1 MPSNGYKQRKAT
13 HLTPDQDEDKDLIE
27 PIAICGL
34 SFKFAQDATSTEA
47 FWKMLV
53 EKRSAMTDYP
63 NDRLNIAGFF
73 DPTRQNALNHRG
85 GHFIAEDLAC
95 FDADFFTIKPSDAAA
110 MDPMQRL
117 LLETT
122 FHALEN
128 AGIRL
133 EDVWGSNT
141 SVHTGCFSNDYFLQ
155 LLRDADRLPQY
166 AAVGAAQTMLANRI
180 SWFFDLHGVSYNVD
194 SACSSSAVAVDHAC
208 QLLRSGSVDM
218 GIAAGS
224 NLILDPDYSTIL
236 SNMRIISPDSRSY
249 AFDHRANG
257 YSRGEG
263 IAVLVLKRLS
273 DAIRDND
280 TIRAVIRAS
289 GSSQDG
295 YKSGVTQPSQKA
307 QARLIRETY
316 QKAGLTMRHTKFIE
330 AHGTGTRIGDPIEIA
345 AIADSFRHYRDS
357 SSPLYVG
364 AVKTNIGHLEGASGI
379 AGLIKA
385 ILVAE
390 NGIVP
395 PNINF
400 EKLQPRLAAY
410 DSFIKMPTSPIA
422 AWPHSSEIR
431 RVSLHSFGFGGTN
444 CHIVIDDAESYLRR
458 HQLQG
463 NHRTLLEPTAHKTT
477 NGHHQRHDSGVEDT
491 FSPSHT
497 PKLLCWSASNEQSL
511 KRLLADWDSYFRR
524 KADDKEPSWLDD
536 VAYTLDSRRSS
547 FLWKSFAVVS
557 SSSDLKKATQL
568 ASEGKPSQS
577 LAPRIAFIF
586 TGQGAQW
593 HGMARELLAYPDFLN
608 VVVEAESIY
617 QNLNCSWSVRG
628 KVVLIIASSSQLLK
642 QCYRGIVEERI
653 GF

>member
-1 MPSNGYKQRKAT
+1 M
-13 HLTPDQDEDKDLIE
+13 TPDNKSSNRYEQHSAARLTADRDDDVDLIE

-34 SFKFAQDATSTEA
+34 AFKFAQDATSVEA

-73 DPTRQNALNHRG
+73 NPTRANSLNHRG

-95 FDADFFTIKPSDAAA
+95 FDADFFSIKPSDAAA

-133 EDVWGSNT
+133 EDVLGSRT
-141 SVHTGCFSNDYFLQ
+141 SVHTGCFLNDYFLQ
-155 LLRDADRLPQY
+155 LVRDADRLPQY
-166 AAVGAAQTMLANRI
+166 TAVGAAQTMLANRI

-218 GIAAGS
+218 SIAAGS
-224 NLILDPDYSTIL
+224 NLILDPEYSMLL
-236 SNMRIISPDSRSY
+236 SNMHILSPDSRCY

-289 GSSQDG
+289 GSNQDG
-295 YKSGVTQPSQKA
+295 YTPGVTQPSPKA
-307 QARLIRETY
+307 QAQLIRETY
-316 QKAGLTMRHTKFIE
+316 KRAGLTMRHTKFIE
-330 AHGTGTRIGDPIEIA
+330 AHGTGTRIGDPIEIS
-345 AIADSFRHYRDS
+345 AIADCFRHYRDN

-364 AVKTNIGHLEGASGI
+364 AVKTNVGHLEGASGI

-385 ILVAE
+385 IIVAE
-390 NGIVP
+390 TGIVP
-395 PNINF
+395 PNANF

-410 DSFIKMPTSPIA
+410 DSFITMPTSPIA
-422 AWPHSSEIR
+422 AWPCSSDVR

-444 CHIVIDDAESYLRR
+444 CHIVIDDAYSYLRR

-463 NHRTLLEPTAHKTT
+463 NHRTLLDPAAHKTT
-477 NGHHQRHDSGVEDT
+477 IDHHQRHDSGVEYT
-491 FSPSHT
+491 SSSLHT
-497 PKLLCWSASNEQSL
+497 PRLLCWSARNGKSL
-511 KRLLADWDSYFRR
+511 KRLLISWESYFQR
-524 KADDKEPSWLDD
+524 KGEIKEPSWLDD

-547 FLWKSFAVVS
+547 FLWKSYAVVS
-557 SSSDLKKATQL
+557 SSSDLKNITQL
-568 ASEGKPSQS
+568 ASDCRPSQS
-577 LAPRIAFIF
+577 LAPRLAFVF

-593 HGMARELLAYPDFLN
+593 HGMARELLAYPEFLN
-608 VVVEAESIY
+608 VVMEAESLF
-617 QNLNCSWSVRG
+617 QTLNCPWSVQG
-628 KVVLIIASSSQLLK
+628 KSS
-642 QCYRGIVEERI
+642 I
-653 GF
+653 

>member
-1 MPSNGYKQRKAT
+1 MLRNGYKQQNAAR
-13 HLTPDQDEDKDLIE
+13 LTTDRDEDEDLIE

-34 SFKFAQDATSTEA
+34 AFKFAQDATSAEA

-53 EKRSAMTDYP
+53 EKRSAMADYP

-73 DPTRQNALNHRG
+73 NPSRENSLNHRG
-85 GHFIAEDLAC
+85 GHFIAEDISC
-95 FDADFFTIKPSDAAA
+95 FDADFFSIKPSDAAA

-133 EDVWGSNT
+133 EDVLGSRT
-141 SVHTGCFSNDYFLQ
+141 SVHTGSFSIDYFIQ
-155 LLRDADRLPQY
+155 LIRDADRLPQY
-166 AAVGAAQTMLANRI
+166 TAVGAAQTMLANRI
-180 SWFFDLHGVSYNVD
+180 SWFFDLHGVSYNID

-208 QLLRSGSVDM
+208 ELLRSGSVDM
-218 GIAAGS
+218 SIAAGS
-224 NLILDPDYSTIL
+224 NLILDPEYSTLL
-236 SNMRIISPDSRSY
+236 SNMHILSPDSRCY

-263 IAVLVLKRLS
+263 IAVLILKRLS

-289 GSSQDG
+289 GSNQDG
-295 YKSGVTQPSQKA
+295 YTPGVTQPSPKA
-307 QARLIRETY
+307 QAQLIRETY
-316 QKAGLTMRHTKFIE
+316 RRAGLTMRHTKFIE

-345 AIADSFRHYRDS
+345 AIADCFRHYRDS

-395 PNINF
+395 PNANF

-410 DSFIKMPTSPIA
+410 DSFIKMPTSPTA
-422 AWPHSSEIR
+422 LWPCSSDIR

-444 CHIVIDDAESYLRR
+444 CHIVIDDAYSYLRR
-458 HQLQG
+458 KHLQG
-463 NHRTLLEPTAHKTT
+463 NHQTLLDSAIHETT
-477 NGHHQRHDSGVEDT
+477 NGHHQRRDSKVENT
-491 FSPSHT
+491 FFSPHT
-497 PKLLCWSASNEQSL
+497 PKLLCWSAVNEQSL
-511 KRLLADWDSYFRR
+511 KRLLSDWESYFQRR
-524 KADDKEPSWLDD
+524 REHKELSWLDD

-547 FLWKSFAVVS
+547 FLWKSYAAVS
-557 SSSDLKKATQL
+557 SFSDLQHITQL
-568 ASEGKPSQS
+568 TSAARSSQS
-577 LAPRIAFIF
+577 PAPRLAFVF

-593 HGMARELLAYPDFLN
+593 QGMARELLAYPEFLN
-608 VVVEAESIY
+608 VIMEAESLY
-617 QNLNCSWSVRG
+617 QTLGCSWSVQG
-628 KVVLIIASSSQLLK
+628 KVTSLRLVLPD
-642 QCYRGIVEERI
+642 C
-653 GF
+653 